1 MQSPKKQKNLIRVL
15 FTVLFLFVFHVQS
28 FATIWYVKPTSTGSG
43 NGTSWTNAHQ
53 YLSTVLTNA
62 VAGDEI
68 WVSKGNYY
76 NYLIGLK
83 SGVKIYGGFSG
94 NGNETSINDRDLLN
108 NETIFNSPRV
118 TCSETL
124 NNSTVLDGISF
135 VGTSPY
141 PVTYTALTISNSSLL
156 TISHCKFYNLYN
168 NNNSIITGVLMITG
182 SSAPIISD
190 CIFYNNTSTNGAA
203 IFIVS
208 PSTPTILNCTFTN
221 NNCTDANGAAIYLAA
236 GFSSGNITYIKNSI
250 VYNNT
255 PLEIKESA
263 VIGNLSVSNSD
274 VKNGYTGTGNIN
286 QDPLFKD
293 ASNGNLRL
301 MSTSPCLQVGDNAS
315 YSNLNTSF
323 DILNHPRLSLN
334 TAGTSS
340 TIDMGA
346 YQFSN
351 APTSLKYNSPNLY
364 TKDIAIANLTPYVD
378 GLAPMSYTIDKTL
391 PIGLSMN
398 GSTGV
403 ISGTPSAVFTP
414 TIFTITASNN
424 AGTTSSTVH
433 IAVDIPKPAISYTTP
448 VSYTISE
455 TISPSLSPVNTGGTV
470 LGGVSTVPK
479 KIPLGI
485 NAPSG
490 IVFDQ
495 SGNLYILSTSSSS
508 SNSIYKLTPSGNLS
522 VFVTGI
528 NNANT
533 TGMAI
538 DANDNIYVSNKSSK
552 NIHKITPSGAVS
564 IFVNGGSLTDPRGM
578 VVGNDGYLYVANN
591 SANTIVKVDL
601 TSGIQSV
608 FATNVANILTWDG
621 GPLTIDMDQN
631 NFIYVING
639 DGSVSKI
646 NPSGTVDKNFAPDN
660 FSTGSALG
668 MDIDANGT
676 LYISGK
682 KSNLGGYGS
691 VQKINQIG
699 DQVEHVKLLGAEHF
713 TNGMKFNANG
723 DLYQV
728 VSTISSYL
736 NVFERG
742 KYSIATT
749 LPAGLSFDNQT
760 GLISGTPTAITPAST
775 YTVTATNGVGS
786 SSFALNLEVKGSIL
800 YTSPNIYT
808 KGTAITSLTPNTI
821 GVSANTYSITP
832 TLPAGLSIDGT
843 TGVISGTPTALSAQA
858 EYTVRAITTSG
869 NLEGKIT
876 ITVNDIAPSNLSYT
890 TPNVYTKDTAI
901 VSLTPNV
908 GGGAV
913 TNYSIS
919 PNLPA
924 GISINAV
931 SGVISGTP
939 TAISSAGVY
948 TVTASNTG
956 GTVSFGLRIT
966 VNDVA
971 PSNLR
976 YTSPKIY
983 TKGAVI
989 PTLSPSVN
997 GGAITSYTVNPTL
1010 PTGLTLDTL
1019 NGNITGRPTNIV
1031 ASSIYTVTATN
1042 SGGSTSFGVD
1052 ITVNDVPPSG
1062 ISYISPITLFKN
1074 KPANGITPSQ
1084 TGGGIVTNY
1093 TISPTLPSGLTIDA
1107 ISGVITGTSTVLSDT
1122 TNYTVTASNSGG
1134 STTTVVNIKVILYLF
1149 AKDSILQHNKCVND
1163 SIGDILVT
1171 AQGGY
1176 APYLFSINGGAYQ
1189 SSGSF
1194 KKLPSGI
1201 YRFSLKDS
1209 TGAEVQITDTVKTLS
1224 SVPIKTYFSQINN
1237 KCFGD
1242 ALGSITIDSIKGGVA
1257 PFKYLWSS
1265 GTNMA
1270 NGIVK
1275 LAKGEYLF
1283 NVKDFYGCQDSAKF
1297 IITEPAKLSITATVS
1312 DPLCYN
1318 QSNGVLS
1325 TAVSGG
1331 TLSYTYLWSNG
1342 GTTNRISNLAFGTYS
1357 LKVTDAMGCIQ
1368 KDTFNLKNPLPF
1380 KIELDSIVTICTNQ
1394 VYKKDFKNI
1403 NYPTAG
1409 FSWSSDNGY
1418 TSSSTI
1424 LSVNKAG
1431 SYFVKGINPN
1441 GCISMDTL
1449 IMKMQNNTIESV
1461 FALATNVF
1469 QNDTIHI
1476 VNISNPKPEKS
1487 IWTYS
1492 IDTSIK
1498 LIYKN
1503 EDSLRLKFINEG
1515 TYTIQLNTK
1524 IGACVDSSIQTVHI
1538 LKSSGINVY
1547 NIAPLGLNSIQNLKI
1562 SPNPNRGQFNVSL
1575 NLQKSS
1581 SIAIRILNISNG
1593 RLVYSKQYPSATY
1606 FNIPFNLLLSA
1617 DMYALIIETEFG
1629 AISVSKIMIL

>member
-1 MQSPKKQKNLIRVL
+1 MQYPKKQKNLIRVL
-15 FTVLFLFVFHVQS
+15 FSVLFLFVFQVQS
-28 FATIWYVKPTSTGSG
+28 FATIWYVKPISTGSG
-43 NGTSWTNAHQ
+43 NGTSWTNANQ

-68 WVSKGNYY
+68 WLSKGTYY
-76 NYLIGLK
+76 NYQIGLK

-108 NETIFNSPRV
+108 NETVFSAPRV

-124 NNSTVLDGISF
+124 NNSTILDAISF
-135 VGTSPY
+135 VGIGPY
-141 PVTYTALTISNSSLL
+141 QVSYTALTISNSSLL
-156 TISHCKFYNLYN
+156 TLSHCKFYNLYN
-168 NNNSIITGVLMITG
+168 NSNSFLSGALVITG
-182 SSAPIISD
+182 SSAPIITD
-190 CIFYNNTSTNGAA
+190 CIFYNNTSVNGSA

-255 PLEIKESA
+255 PLEIKESV
-263 VIGNLSVSNSD
+263 VIGNLSVSFSD
-274 VKNGYTGTGNIN
+274 IKNGYTGTGNIN

-340 TIDMGA
+340 NIDMGA

-364 TKDIAIANLTPYVD
+364 TKDIAISNLTPYVD
-378 GLAPMSYTIDKTL
+378 GLAPISYTIDKTL
-391 PIGLSMN
+391 PLGLSMN

-414 TIFTITASNN
+414 TIFTITASNS
-424 AGTTSSTVH
+424 AGTSSSTVH
-433 IAVDIPKPAISYTTP
+433 IAVDIPKPSISYTTP
-448 VSYTISE
+448 VSYTISK
-455 TISPSLSPVNTGGTV
+455 TISPSLSPVNTGGSV

-528 NNANT
+528 NNVNT

-538 DANDNIYVSNKSSK
+538 DANDNIYVANKSTK
-552 NIHKITPSGAVS
+552 NIHKITPSGSVS
-564 IFVNGGSLTDPRGM
+564 VFVNGGSLTDPRGM

-601 TSGIQSV
+601 TNGNQSV

-646 NPSGTVDKNFAPDN
+646 DPSGTVDKNFAPDN

-668 MDIDANGT
+668 MDIDANGII
-676 LYISGK
+676 YISGK

-699 DQVEHVKLLGAEHF
+699 DQVEHVKLMGAEHF

-728 VSTISSYL
+728 VSTLSSYL

-786 SSFALNLEVKGSIL
+786 SSFTIDLEVKGSIL

-808 KGTAITSLTPNTI
+808 KGTAITSLTPNTN

-832 TLPAGLSIDGT
+832 TLPSGLSIDGT

-858 EYTVRAITTSG
+858 EYTVRAVTTTG
-869 NLEGKIT
+869 NLEGKLT

-890 TPNVYTKDTAI
+890 TPNVFTKGTAI
-901 VSLTPNV
+901 IGLTPSV
-908 GGGAV
+908 VGGAV
-913 TNYSIS
+913 VNYTITPS
-919 PNLPA
+919 LPA
-924 GISINAV
+924 GLSINAV
-931 SGVISGTP
+931 SGVILGTP
-939 TAISSAGVY
+939 TVVTNTGVY
-948 TVTASNTG
+948 TVTATNTG
-956 GTVSFGLRIT
+956 GTVSFGLSIT
-966 VNDVA
+966 VNDIP
-971 PSNLR
+971 PSNLS
-976 YTSPKIY
+976 YSSPKIY
-983 TKGAVI
+983 TKGTAI
-989 PTLSPSVN
+989 TTLSPTIT
-997 GGAITSYTVNPTL
+997 GGAVISYSVNPTL
-1010 PTGLTLDTL
+1010 PAGLNLNAL
-1019 NGNITGRPTNIV
+1019 NGNITGTPTIIA
-1031 ASSIYTVTATN
+1031 ASSIYTITATN
-1042 SGGSTSFGVD
+1042 SGGSSSFGVE
-1052 ITVNDVPPSG
+1052 ITVNDIPPSG
-1062 ISYISPITLFKN
+1062 ISYVSPTILFKN
-1074 KPANGITPSQ
+1074 MPSNGLTPSQ
-1084 TGGGIVTNY
+1084 TGGGVVTHY
-1093 TISPTLPSGLTIDA
+1093 TITPALPTGLTFDT
-1107 ISGVITGTSTVLSDT
+1107 ISGVITGTSTVLSDPT
-1122 TNYTVTASNSGG
+1122 DYTVTATNSGG
-1134 STTTVVNIKVILYLF
+1134 STTALLNIKVILFLF
-1149 AKDSILQHNKCVND
+1149 AKDSIIQHNNCVND
-1163 SIGDILVT
+1163 SIGEILVT

-1176 APYLFSINGGAYQ
+1176 APYLFSMNGGAYQ
-1189 SSGSF
+1189 STGSF

-1201 YRFSLKDS
+1201 YRFSLKDA

-1242 ALGSITIDSIKGGVA
+1242 ALGAITIDSITGGVA

-1265 GTNMA
+1265 GTNVA

-1283 NVKDFYGCQDSAKF
+1283 NLQDFYGCQDSAKF
-1297 IITEPAKLSITATVS
+1297 IITEPDKLIVNTTVT

-1318 QSNGVLS
+1318 QSNGILS
-1325 TAVSGG
+1325 ANVSGG
-1331 TLSYTYLWSNG
+1331 TASYTYLWSNG
-1342 GTTNRISNLAFGTYS
+1342 GTTNRISNLAFGAYS
-1357 LKVTDAMGCIQ
+1357 LKVTDAMGCVKI
-1368 KDTFNLKNPLPF
+1368 DSINLQNPLPF

-1394 VYKKDFKNI
+1394 IYKKDFKNS
-1403 NYPTAG
+1403 NYPTAV
-1409 FSWSSDNGY
+1409 FNWTSDNGY
-1418 TSSSTI
+1418 TSTSSI

-1431 SYFVKGINPN
+1431 TYFVKGMNPN

-1449 IMKMQNNTIESV
+1449 VMKKQNNTIESV
-1461 FALATNVF
+1461 FAVATNVF
-1469 QNDTIHI
+1469 QYDTIHI
-1476 VNISNPKPEKS
+1476 VNISNPKPDKS

-1492 IDTSIK
+1492 IDTAVK
-1498 LIYKN
+1498 LIFKN
-1503 EDSLRLKFINEG
+1503 EDSLRLKFSNEG
-1515 TYTIQLNTK
+1515 TYYIQLNTK
-1524 IGACVDSSIQTVHI
+1524 MGACVDSSIQTVHI

-1562 SPNPNRGQFNVSL
+1562 SPNPNRGLFNVSL

-1593 RLVYSKQYPSATY
+1593 RLVYSKQYHSSTY

-1617 DMYALIIETEFG
+1617 DIYALIIETEFG
-1629 AISVSKIMIL
+1629 ATSVSKIMIL